1 MLLSYTYKLEK
12 KSIAMFKK
20 EVLGYGYVRNN
31 LAQVGEHATYGDF
44 ADMSDLFYFDF
55 VFI

>member
-1 MLLSYTYKLEK
+1 
-12 KSIAMFKK
+12 MFKK

-44 ADMSDLFYFDF
+44 ADMSDLFYFNF
-55 VFI
+55 GFI